1 MQNKNGLILYFSY
14 EFWVEGLRLSE
25 TISDQKC
32 YLYCSMRLSGE
43 AQPVRTSLP
52 EIVQPLHGEE
62 SVVPVFAELF
72 QPGRALSVEDATA
85 PSRVGTSREF
95 RCSSRGRRMIRR
107 GLRFQISRSKWNR
120 ELEASSKSE
129 TPKLKVTMATVE
141 GAPLSGHY

>member
-1 MQNKNGLILYFSY
+1 MQNKNGLIFYFSY

-62 SVVPVFAELF
+62 SVVPVSPNFSSLGG
-72 QPGRALSVEDATA
+72 PS
-85 PSRVGTSREF
+85 PSRTLQHPA
-95 RCSSRGRRMIRR
+95 
-107 GLRFQISRSKWNR
+107 GLGHLVSFVVP
-120 ELEASSKSE
+120 LEA
-129 TPKLKVTMATVE
+129 VV
-141 GAPLSGHY
+141 